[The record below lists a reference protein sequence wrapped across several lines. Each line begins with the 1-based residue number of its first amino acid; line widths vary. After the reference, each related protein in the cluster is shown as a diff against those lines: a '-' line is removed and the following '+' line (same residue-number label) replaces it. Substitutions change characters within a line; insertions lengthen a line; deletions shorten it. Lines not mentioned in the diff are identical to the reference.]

1 MVKKSDLGERISQL
15 SAAVVGDVCLDAY
28 YFLSENL
35 GPISIETG
43 KATRAVE
50 RHTFDGGGAANVAL
64 NLKSLGVGTVDLYG
78 VVGDDAFALVL
89 ASVLGKGG
97 VSNCTV
103 TQRANWATNVYNKF
117 YCGGVEEP
125 RVDLGNFNLP
135 HPEAIN
141 ELLTRFQS
149 RLSGYDFVILNQQVV
164 GSYQTEVFQH
174 QINALM
180 ETTRGR
186 TQWYCD
192 CRDLNE
198 VYFSTVHKLNREEG
212 LRIYLAHHKE
222 GSGTSLSDSQ
232 LVLWLSAHWNDTVVL
247 TNGEDGALVAEGK
260 EHFEVPGVHII
271 HQVDT
276 VGAGDAFLAA
286 FASAHRVGV
295 GPQMAANLGNVAA
308 SVAVQ
313 KLFQTGH
320 PTWEEVQTGLIST
333 DYRYNPVLAANPL
346 LATYLPGTDIEGIA
360 KVSSPTPNIAIFDH
374 DGTISTLRIG
384 WETVMESMMIGA
396 VFGEDSASATKHLS
410 TVRAAVTGLIART
423 TGVQT
428 LLQMQALVKLVEDFG
443 FVGADQI
450 LSAQEYKEQFNTKLL
465 KLIHTRTARV
475 KDGSLSVGEVTIKGA
490 VEFLQRLADGGVTLY
505 LASGTD
511 EQDVV
516 AEATLLG
523 YAHLFQ
529 GRIYGSVGN
538 LDKDPKRLV
547 FEQIFGELSRSRG
560 GSVACVVF
568 GDGPVELREGK
579 KFGATAVGLVSDE
592 RQRYGLNPA
601 KRNRLVLAGADL
613 LIPDFSWGEKLL
625 QHLGWKL

>member
-1 MVKKSDLGERISQL
+1 M
-15 SAAVVGDVCLDAY
+15 
-28 YFLSENL
+28 
-35 GPISIETG
+35 
-43 KATRAVE
+43 
-50 RHTFDGGGAANVAL
+50 
-64 NLKSLGVGTVDLYG
+64 
-78 VVGDDAFALVL
+78 
-89 ASVLGKGG
+89 
-97 VSNCTV
+97 
-103 TQRANWATNVYNKF
+103 
-117 YCGGVEEP
+117 
-125 RVDLGNFNLP
+125 
-135 HPEAIN
+135 
-141 ELLTRFQS
+141 
-149 RLSGYDFVILNQQVV
+149 
-164 GSYQTEVFQH
+164 
-174 QINALM
+174 
-180 ETTRGR
+180 
-186 TQWYCD
+186 
-192 CRDLNE
+192 
-198 VYFSTVHKLNREEG
+198 
-212 LRIYLAHHKE
+212 
-222 GSGTSLSDSQ
+222 
-232 LVLWLSAHWNDTVVL
+232 
-247 TNGEDGALVAEGK
+247 
-260 EHFEVPGVHII
+260 
-271 HQVDT
+271 
-276 VGAGDAFLAA
+276 
-286 FASAHRVGV
+286 
-295 GPQMAANLGNVAA
+295 
-308 SVAVQ
+308 
-313 KLFQTGH
+313 
-320 PTWEEVQTGLIST
+320 
-333 DYRYNPVLAANPL
+333 
-346 LATYLPGTDIEGIA
+346 
-360 KVSSPTPNIAIFDH
+360 
-374 DGTISTLRIG
+374 
-384 WETVMESMMIGA
+384 
-396 VFGEDSASATKHLS
+396 
-410 TVRAAVTGLIART
+410 TGLIART